1 MATSKKQATASAR
14 KTSGAVKTA
23 ATPATT
29 LTPAQVQLGW
39 FDKAVGLFS
48 QQRFTDAAAAF
59 RETAK
64 GPAANV
70 ADRAR
75 AYLQVCERR
84 TAAPMPEFRT
94 ADDHFNYA
102 VERLNARDVEKARQH
117 LTRALGLQPKGDH
130 ILYALALCC
139 GLAGDGTAAYE
150 NLKLAIELEPRNR
163 LHARHDTDF
172 AVVAESFPAVRS
184 LFHA

>member
-1 MATSKKQATASAR
+1 MGTADGS
-14 KTSGAVKTA
+14 
-23 ATPATT
+23 
-29 LTPAQVQLGW
+29 LTPAQAQIGC
-39 FDKAVGLFS
+39 FDKAVKLFS
-48 QQRFTDAAAAF
+48 QQRFEDAAAAF

-64 GPAANV
+64 GPAVHV

-84 TAAPMPEFRT
+84 TAVTTLEFRT

-102 VERLNARDVEKARQH
+102 VERLNVRDIEKARRH
-117 LTRALGLQPKGDH
+117 LTEALGMQPDGDH

-163 LHARHDTDF
+163 LHARHDADF
-172 AVVAESFPAVRS
+172 ADVAESFPAVRS
-184 LFHA
+184 LFHS